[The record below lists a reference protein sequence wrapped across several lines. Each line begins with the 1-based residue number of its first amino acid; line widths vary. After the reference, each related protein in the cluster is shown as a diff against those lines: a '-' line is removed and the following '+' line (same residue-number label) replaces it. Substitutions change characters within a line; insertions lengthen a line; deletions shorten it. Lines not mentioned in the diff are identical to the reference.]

1 MSDSNKSNSAKASN
15 SVAIKK
21 WGLAGAVLAVVAW
34 YFMPESGGD
43 SEKVATFVARKG
55 PLTINVLEGGSIEA
69 LRSQKIQSEIRGYDV
84 KILSLVDEGYQVTP
98 EDVENGKVLV
108 ELDSS
113 SIKEKMVTQEITFE
127 STRASL
133 TEAINAREIQIS
145 ENESSIKQA
154 AQTVRFAKM
163 DFEKYMGSSAA
174 QEIFENLN
182 LEEQILGKSAN
193 WEAIRSLLDSAAD
206 GTVSQEIWSVPTNIE
221 MEPDMTTAPDTGAR
235 RIPGGDNNSNNGG
248 PRPGRGGPRGPGG
261 PGGPG
266 QNLAVAPS
274 SLGQQGGQRPGQ
286 GGPRPGGQRPPRNPE
301 MANNEAPR
309 PTPPASTSP
318 AEVKAEAN
326 SADPS
331 DSDKSIPKESIISKS
346 LIDFSQYANPEK
358 EDMLGDGEARQ
369 TLRELQDQKLI
380 AEEELAVAEEEL
392 AGTKRLEAKGYVTRN
407 ALDKKEISVKQSRL
421 KVQSASTKLNLFIKY
436 ELPKA
441 AEEALSK
448 YEEGLQEL
456 SRTVSMSIARMA
468 QAEAKVNSARNRYN
482 LESQELKDLYQQL
495 DNCLI
500 KANTAGLVVY
510 AQGDRWRDDEQIRV
524 GATVRQRQEILS
536 IPDMTQM
543 SVQIKIPESY
553 VKLVEKGQPA
563 KIRLEAEPGRVL
575 DGSVTRVSV
584 LPDSGDRWR
593 SPDRKVYTTQIT
605 IEGAHSWLKPGM
617 TAEVEII
624 VDQLEEVIYVP
635 FQSVNTVDE
644 YHIVFVQDGTGIELK
659 EVKIGQ
665 FNDEFIEIQKGV
677 EEGMIVHTKPPK
689 DGPQQIKEFLK
700 RKALQVEDEESTT
713 AINPDPSNSKA

>member
-1 MSDSNKSNSAKASN
+1 MSEKTNSQPEKKAGSGSYRKWIVGGAVAAAAIWFLMPGSDSN
-15 SVAIKK
+15 
-21 WGLAGAVLAVVAW
+21 
-34 YFMPESGGD
+34 
-43 SEKVATFVARKG
+43 SEKVATFVAKKG

-69 LRSQKIQSEIRGYDV
+69 LRAQKIQSEIRGYDV
-84 KILSLVDEGYQVTP
+84 KIISLVDEGYQVTP
-98 EDVENGKVLV
+98 EDVENGKILV

-113 SIKEKMVTQEITFE
+113 SIEEKIVTQEITFE
-127 STRASL
+127 STQASL

-174 QEIFENLN
+174 QEIFGNLN
-182 LEEQILGKSAN
+182 LEEKILGKSAN
-193 WEAIRSLLDSAAD
+193 WQAIRSLLESAAD
-206 GTVSQEIWSVPTNIE
+206 GAVSEEIWAVPSTPEVDQE
-221 MEPDMTTAPDTGAR
+221 MTATPEMGGR
-235 RIPGGDNNSNNGG
+235 RIPGAGRQQNRNGN
-248 PRPGRGGPRGPGG
+248 RGPGNG
-261 PGGPG
+261 RPG
-266 QNLAVAPS
+266 NLAVAPS
-274 SLGQQGGQRPGQ
+274 SLPKNGSGPSGNPGNNRPEAPSKANQ
-286 GGPRPGGQRPPRNPE
+286 MSEPTAPV
-301 MANNEAPR
+301 ANNA
-309 PTPPASTSP
+309 ASPKDSKTDS
-318 AEVKAEAN
+318 EVASE
-326 SADPS
+326 
-331 DSDKSIPKESIISKS
+331 PKESIISNS
-346 LIDFSQYANPEK
+346 LIDFSQYANPDK

-421 KVQSASTKLNLFIKY
+421 KVQSAATKLNLFIKY

-441 AEEALSK
+441 AEEALSA

-482 LESQELKDLYQQL
+482 LESKELKELYQQL

-500 KANTAGLVVY
+500 KADTAGLVVY

-524 GATVRQRQEILS
+524 GTTVRQRQEILS

-553 VKLVEKGQPA
+553 VKMVDKGQAA

-575 DGSVTRVSV
+575 DGQVTKVSV

-593 SPDRKVYTTQIT
+593 SPDRKVYTTEVT
-605 IEGAHSWLKPGM
+605 IDGAHSWLKPGM

-624 VDQLEEVIYVP
+624 VDQLEDVIYVP

-644 YHIVFVQDGTGIELK
+644 YHIVFADDGSGDVTLR
-659 EVKIGQ
+659 EVTIGQ
-665 FNDEFIEIQKGV
+665 FNDEFIEIKKGV
-677 EEGMIVHTKPPK
+677 DEGTIVHTKPPK
-689 DGPQQIKEFLK
+689 DGPQQIKDFLK
-700 RKALQVEDEESTT
+700 MKSLQVDDSEATT
-713 AINPDPSNSKA
+713 SVETKGGKTKA

>member
-1 MSDSNKSNSAKASN
+1 MSDSTTQTPDKKPQKGSL
-15 SVAIKK
+15 KK
-21 WGLAGAVLAVVAW
+21 WIALGGALAIAVW
-34 YFMPESGGD
+34 YFMPDESSD
-43 SEKVATFVARKG
+43 SDQVATFVAKKG

-69 LRSQKIQSEIRGYDV
+69 LRSQKISSQIRGYDV
-84 KILSLVDEGYQVTP
+84 KILSLVEEGYQVTL
-98 EDVENGKVLV
+98 EDVAAGKILV

-113 SIKEKMVTQEITFE
+113 SIEDKIVSQEITFE

-133 TEAINAREIQIS
+133 TEAINAKEIQIS

-174 QEIFENLN
+174 DEIFEKLN
-182 LEEQILGKSAN
+182 LEENILGKSAN
-193 WEAIRSLLDSAAD
+193 WEAIRALLESAAD
-206 GTVSQEIWSVPTNIE
+206 GAVSEAIWTVPDLPEDELMGTPTNPE
-221 MEPDMTTAPDTGAR
+221 DSGR
-235 RIPGGDNNSNNGG
+235 RIPNG
-248 PRPGRGGPRGPGG
+248 PADSARGPRGGGGGRPGGANGPGAGG

-266 QNLAVAPS
+266 KNLAVAPS
-274 SLGQQGGQRPGQ
+274 SLMKDNGPKTASGQPGAQ
-286 GGPRPGGQRPPRNPE
+286 PQPQSKPVEGSEVASVEKTDSTETTGPEPK
-301 MANNEAPR
+301 EAP
-309 PTPPASTSP
+309 PSI
-318 AEVKAEAN
+318 VAN
-326 SADPS
+326 S
-331 DSDKSIPKESIISKS
+331 
-346 LIDFSQYANPEK
+346 LLDFSEYANPEK

-380 AEEELAVAEEEL
+380 TDEELAVAEEEL

-468 QAEAKVNSARNRYN
+468 QAEAKVNSARNRFN
-482 LESQELKDLYQQL
+482 LESTELKELRQQL
-495 DNCLI
+495 ENCNI
-500 KANTAGLVVY
+500 QANTAGMVVY

-524 GATVRQRQEILS
+524 GATVRQRQEILT

-543 SVQIKIPESY
+543 SVQVKIPESY
-553 VKLVEKGQPA
+553 VKKVEKGQPA

-575 DGSVTRVSV
+575 DGNITKVSV

-593 SPDRKVYTTQIT
+593 SPDRKVYSTQVT
-605 IEGAHSWLKPGM
+605 IQGAHTWLKPGM
-617 TAEVEII
+617 TAEVEVI
-624 VDQLEEVIYVP
+624 VDQLEDVIYVP
-635 FQSVNTVDE
+635 FQAVNTVDE
-644 YHIVFVQDGTGIELK
+644 YHIVFADDASGNIKLK

-665 FNDEFIEIQKGV
+665 FNDEFIEIQEGIEAGV
-677 EEGMIVHTKPPK
+677 VVHLKTPK
-689 DGPQQIKEFLK
+689 DGPQQIKDFLK
-700 RKALQVEDEESTT
+700 RKTLNQEGPETSAVQVKELKT
-713 AINPDPSNSKA
+713 KA